1 MNQHDRDNLNFLLYS
16 NEAVLKDWHN
26 QVTAD
31 DHAYARELLDAYSKE
46 LKLEAEML
54 KIECKLGYDFPD
66 ANRVIDKIRKL

>member
-16 NEAVLKDWHN
+16 NKEVLKDWHS

-31 DHAYARELLDAYSKE
+31 DHEYARELLDAYSKE

-54 KIECKLGYDFPD
+54 KIECKMGFDYPD
-66 ANRVIDKIRKL
+66 ARRVIDRIRKL